1 MTMKVHFEEALA
13 TLRNDLRDNAERA
26 EAAVKSALRALER
39 EDTALADAVI
49 DGDTAIDLAENAIEE
64 KCLNILALYQPVATD
79 LRRVVTILK
88 TNGQIERL
96 GDLATNIAEDVIYL
110 KTAGIV
116 RHEPPADSRVT
127 TTAF

>member
-13 TLRNDLRDNAERA
+13 VLKNDLRENAERA

-110 KTAGIV
+110 NTAEIV
-116 RHEPPADSRVT
+116 RHEPPADARVT
-127 TTAF
+127 PAS

>member
-13 TLRNDLRDNAERA
+13 ALKGDLRENAERA
-26 EAAVKSALRALER
+26 EAAVKAALRALER
-39 EDTALADAVI
+39 EDAALADAVI

-64 KCLNILALYQPVATD
+64 KCLDILALYQPVATD

-110 KTAGIV
+110 KRAEIV
-116 RHEPPADSRVT
+116 RHELPKTPRA
-127 TTAF
+127 TA